1 MLNRRYQKILWQ
13 YYRDEP
19 ALDNND
25 NIIDFPADNN
35 NSVSFKFEQ
44 KITGQTEN
52 GGTKD
57 VETKVLSKYLN
68 NFWRKYEMPLINCE
82 INLQLKWSTKCIII
96 AGTENNKNPIK
107 QMAPD
112 SMFLL

>member
-13 YYRDEP
+13 YSRDEP
-19 ALDNND
+19 ALDNKD
-25 NIIDFPADNN
+25 NITDFPADNNN

-57 VETKVLSKYLN
+57 VETKVPSKYLN
-68 NFWRKYEMPLINCE
+68 NF
-82 INLQLKWSTKCIII
+82 
-96 AGTENNKNPIK
+96 
-107 QMAPD
+107 
-112 SMFLL
+112 

>member
-1 MLNRRYQKILWQ
+1 MLIRRYQKILWQ

-44 KITGQTEN
+44 KITGQTKN
-52 GGTKD
+52 SGTKD
-57 VETKVLSKYLN
+57 IETKVPSKYLN
-68 NFWRKYEMPLINCE
+68 NF
-82 INLQLKWSTKCIII
+82 
-96 AGTENNKNPIK
+96 
-107 QMAPD
+107 
-112 SMFLL
+112 

>member
-1 MLNRRYQKILWQ
+1 
-13 YYRDEP
+13 
-19 ALDNND
+19 
-25 NIIDFPADNN
+25 
-35 NSVSFKFEQ
+35 
-44 KITGQTEN
+44 
-52 GGTKD
+52 
-57 VETKVLSKYLN
+57 
-68 NFWRKYEMPLINCE
+68 MPLINCE